1 MYFPLFLDLS
11 EKEILV
17 VGAGTIASRRI
28 RALCGFAGR
37 ITVVALK
44 VPMEF
49 GGRVS
54 PDGLDFRK
62 KPARERENTGENAEY
77 GIPMGDM
84 EIAGTRL
91 IVFEKPFAES
101 DLNQKDFVLAATDDA
116 GLNARI
122 GALCHAREIPVNVCT
137 DAKQCDFQFPSI
149 VEDGAVVIGINA
161 SGADH
166 HLVKE
171 TRQRIEKLFK
181 NDDFRS
187 RYENR

>member
-44 VPMEF
+44 IPVEF
-49 GGRVS
+49 GSRVS
-54 PDGLDFRK
+54 ADGVDFRRK
-62 KPARERENTGENAEY
+62 SGRERENTDESAEY
-77 GIPMGDM
+77 GIPVGNM
-84 EIAGTRL
+84 EIAGTR
-91 IVFEKPFAES
+91 ITVFEKPFTES
-101 DLNQKDFVLAATDDA
+101 DLNQKDLVLAATDDA

-122 GALCHAREIPVNVCT
+122 GALCQARGIPVNVCSE
-137 DAKQCDFQFPSI
+137 AKRCDFQFPSI

-161 SGADH
+161 SGENH
-166 HLVKE
+166 RLVKE
-171 TRQRIEKLFK
+171 TRQRIENLF
-181 NDDFRS
+181 DEAEFRS
-187 RYENR
+187 RYENG